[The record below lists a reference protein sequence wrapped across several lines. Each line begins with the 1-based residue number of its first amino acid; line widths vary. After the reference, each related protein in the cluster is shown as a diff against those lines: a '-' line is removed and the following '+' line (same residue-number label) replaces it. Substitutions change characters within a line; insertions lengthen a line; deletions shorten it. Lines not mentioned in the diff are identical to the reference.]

1 MILKKI
7 ALLIVVLMS
16 VALTGAAAAEI
27 RIGVVDANKIVE
39 KSPQYAAV
47 RKSLEN
53 EFKRRN
59 QDLVAKQKRLKTLEE
74 KLARDGAVMSAAEVK
89 RLEKD
94 IRTRRRKLKAASDEY
109 REDLN
114 LRRNEEFNKLL
125 RQVSEVVHQL
135 AKDEKID
142 LILSE
147 GVVYASDKINLTE
160 KVLKRLKTQYKN
172 RKK

>member
-1 MILKKI
+1 MKKI
-7 ALLIVVLMS
+7 ALLFLVVTFLVLSGS
-16 VALTGAAAAEI
+16 VSAEI

-47 RKSLEN
+47 RKNLEA

-59 QDLVAKQKRLKTLEE
+59 RDLVAKQKQLKKLEE
-74 KLARDGAVMSAAEVK
+74 TLARDGAIMSAAEVK

-94 IRTRRRKLKAASDEY
+94 IRTRRRKLKSASDEY

-160 KVLKRLKTQYKN
+160 KVLKRLKTQYKK
-172 RKK
+172 RK

>member
-1 MILKKI
+1 LKKS
-7 ALLIVVLMS
+7 VLFLCA
-16 VALTGAAAAEI
+16 VAFLALTGAVSAEI
-27 RIGVVDANKIVE
+27 SIGVVDANKIVE

-47 RKSLEN
+47 RKSLES

-59 QDLVAKQKRLKTLEE
+59 QDLVAKQKQLKKLEE
-74 KLARDGAVMSAAEVK
+74 KLSRDGAIMSAAEVK

-94 IRTRRRKLKAASDEY
+94 IRARRRKLKSTSDEY

-135 AKDEKID
+135 AKDDKVD

-147 GVVYASDKINLTE
+147 GVVYASDKVNLTD
-160 KVLKRLKTQYKN
+160 KVLKRLKSQYKG
-172 RKK
+172 RK